1 MGDQKVTAATPIAI
15 HTDATGAALAT
26 APADDLFTARQLYPR
41 NGAILIE
48 PVGGGATLAAPT
60 LLGRI
65 RGTSRWVDL
74 GAIDRLTGGD
84 LVLASGVGRAL
95 AIRDALAYCDRFWV
109 KSATVT
115 GTATVSFVPLETY
128 E

>member
-1 MGDQKVTAATPIAI
+1 MGDQKVTAAAPITI
-15 HTDATGAALAT
+15 YDAVTGAALAT
-26 APADDLFTARQLYPR
+26 APTADLMTARQLYPR

-48 PVGGGATLAAPT
+48 PISGGATLAAPT

-84 LVLASGVGRAL
+84 LVMPSGVGRAIAL
-95 AIRDALAYCDRFWV
+95 RDVLGYCDRIWP
-109 KSATVT
+109 KSATIT
-115 GTATVSFVPLETY
+115 GTVSVSFVPLEIY

>member
-15 HTDATGAALAT
+15 HTAATGAALAT
-26 APADDLFTARQLYPR
+26 APTADLFTARSLYQR

-48 PVGGGATLAAPT
+48 PEGGGATLAAPT

-115 GTATVSFVPLETY
+115 GTVNVSFVPLETY

>member
-1 MGDQKVTAATPIAI
+1 MGDQKVTTAAPILI
-15 HTDATGAALAT
+15 YDQVTGAALAT
-26 APADDLFTARQLYPR
+26 APAADLMTARQLYPR
-41 NGAILIE
+41 NGALLIE
-48 PVGGGATLAAPT
+48 PISGGATLAAPL

-84 LVLASGVGRAL
+84 MVMPSGVGRAISL
-95 AIRDALAYCDRFWV
+95 RDVLGYCDRIWP
-109 KSATVT
+109 KSATIT
-115 GTATVSFVPLETY
+115 GTVSISFVTLETY